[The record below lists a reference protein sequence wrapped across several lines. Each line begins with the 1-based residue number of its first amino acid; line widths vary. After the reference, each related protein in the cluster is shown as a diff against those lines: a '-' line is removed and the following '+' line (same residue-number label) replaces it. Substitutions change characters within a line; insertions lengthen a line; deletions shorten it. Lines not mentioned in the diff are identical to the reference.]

1 MKEVRNVST
10 IITASITIEQVQKLA
25 ERIEKNPQRKDLLEA
40 AQNLLRKAED
50 ISSKDPDFL
59 RELDY
64 LRQLIA

>member
-10 IITASITIEQVQKLA
+10 IITASITIEQVQKLV

-50 ISSKDPDFL
+50 IPNKDPDFL
-59 RELDY
+59 RELDH